1 MSLVAADRPP
11 TRFFIALML
20 PQAVQEY
27 ANQVIAELKAD
38 YQTDTAN
45 VQPHITLQAP
55 FLWQSE
61 QLPELESCICAVA
74 QAHAGIPIVVSNF
87 GAFAPRVLYLD
98 VHKTAELLALQSRLA
113 EQLEATL
120 GIVDSKAKARSF
132 SPHITVASRNL
143 KRKTF
148 QQAWGK
154 LQERQVEFNFVCDR
168 LTLLRHDGS
177 RWQTAT
183 EFPFVKIL

>member
-1 MSLVAADRPP
+1 MVPP
-11 TRFFIALML
+11 D
-20 PQAVQEY
+20 VQEY
-27 ANQVIAELKAD
+27 AQQVIAELKAD
-38 YQTDTAN
+38 YQTDTAK
-45 VQPHITLQAP
+45 VSPHITLQAP
-55 FLWQSE
+55 FLWQPE
-61 QLPELESCICAVA
+61 QLPELESCIRAIA
-74 QAHAGIPIVVSNF
+74 QVHSEIPIAVSNF

-113 EQLEATL
+113 EHLEATL
-120 GIVDSKAKARSF
+120 GIVDLKAKTRSF

-148 QQAWGK
+148 QQAWAR
-154 LQERQVEFNFVCDR
+154 LQERQVEFNFICDR
-168 LTLLRHDGS
+168 LTLLRHDGA